1 MMATLD
7 RVLAT
12 IDWES
17 KFPLASVNTL
27 SKEVSDHNPLRVNFG
42 AKLVKKEPIFRFEK
56 WWFDIEGFAD
66 LVKKTWGNDCP
77 SNDPMEVWQFKIRL
91 LGKKI
96 KGWGRN
102 VGAEIR
108 RQKKDMIDQ
117 IDRLD
122 LLAEQKILTA
132 HETGET

>member
-56 WWFDIEGFAD
+56 WWFDIEGFVD

-108 RQKKDMIDQ
+108 RQKKI
-117 IDRLD
+117 
-122 LLAEQKILTA
+122 
-132 HETGET
+132 